1 MPGGGVPHRIDHLWM
16 PAHAEIIIGT
26 PNHDFFDA
34 LGSVPQ
40 RARKCLRVPL
50 NVGEDPVAAFP
61 LQP

>member
-1 MPGGGVPHRIDHLWM
+1 M

-50 NVGEDPVAAFP
+50 NVGEDPVAAF
-61 LQP
+61 LKIASSKKCE